1 MDFLDTTNQPY
12 SLYVRLV
19 DTLGKLP
26 TIEALSRNL
35 IIGYWPPA
43 TLPCRLTYRTDAHQ
57 IMTDARTK
65 GAGSETA
72 RQYIISFIAVLL
84 STAVALAA
92 GEIVIRLKNS
102 SMTNYDIEM
111 WRYAKELKTPSPDPR
126 LGHDHIKDASALL
139 QSVVIRTNEWGLR
152 GPPVAARDTVKRRIL
167 FLGSSITLGWGVAED
182 DTMTAIL
189 ARRFEAAGKPTDVL
203 NGGVGNY
210 NAQRYVE
217 RFFTELKGLAPT
229 DIVVHYFL
237 RDAESL
243 DAGGGN
249 LLLRHSELAVTLW
262 IAANRLLN
270 RTGEQSLIDH
280 YGNVYKPESPGYM
293 AMQDSLRRL
302 AAYAK
307 ANNIRLY
314 LAMCPDVHNLKNYE
328 FGFIHD
334 RMRQFA
340 GSEGYTFIDLL
351 PAFGKLSPE
360 AVWAMP
366 GDPHPNALGHKLMA
380 DAIFPIVNS
389 EP

>member
-1 MDFLDTTNQPY
+1 MPDAKSKSAGTQT
-12 SLYVRLV
+12 VRQ
-19 DTLGKLP
+19 
-26 TIEALSRNL
+26 
-35 IIGYWPPA
+35 
-43 TLPCRLTYRTDAHQ
+43 H
-57 IMTDARTK
+57 
-65 GAGSETA
+65 
-72 RQYIISFIAVLL
+72 IISVMAVLVL
-84 STAVALAA
+84 TALALVA
-92 GEIVIRLKNS
+92 GEIVIRVKNS
-102 SMTNYDIEM
+102 SMANYDIEM
-111 WRYAKELKTPSPDPR
+111 WRYAKELKTTSADPR

-152 GPPVAARDTVKRRIL
+152 GGPVVARDKVKKRIL
-167 FLGSSITLGWGVAED
+167 FLGSSITLGWGVAEE

-189 ARRFEAAGKPTDVL
+189 ARRFEAEGKPTDVL

-210 NAQRYVE
+210 NAERSVE
-217 RFFTELKGLAPT
+217 RFFTELKGLAPS

-237 RDAESL
+237 RDAEAL

-249 LLLRHSELAVTLW
+249 FLLRHSELAVTLW
-262 IAANRLLN
+262 IAANRLVN
-270 RTGEQSLIDH
+270 RTGEQSVVDH
-280 YGNVYKPESPGYM
+280 YGNVYKPDSPGYL
-293 AMQDSLRRL
+293 AMQASLRRL

-389 EP
+389 AP